1 MSEPIRTS
9 TNNPSFPLWVE
20 SLEEAVE
27 ATAMACGGKKAFAC
41 ELRPDLADE
50 PEKALRWLLDA
61 LNADRRT
68 ELHADHLRRAC
79 RVARQHG
86 CHILKHWFD
95 DATGYERTSVAPKK
109 SEHELL
115 AAELQKLAVR
125 ATDIAGRLG
134 DIERQKLQAV
144 K

>member
-1 MSEPIRTS
+1 
-9 TNNPSFPLWVE
+9 
-20 SLEEAVE
+20 
-27 ATAMACGGKKAFAC
+27 MACGGKKAFAC

-50 PEKALRWLLDA
+50 PEKALRWLLDC
-61 LNADRRT
+61 LNPDRRQ
-68 ELHADHLRRAC
+68 ELHADHLRKAC
-79 RVARQHG
+79 KVGMAHS

-109 SEHELL
+109 TEHELL
-115 AAELQKLAVR
+115 AAELQTLAAR

-134 DIERQKLQAV
+134 EIERQKIKAV